1 MNIESYYK
9 CVGSEKEDNS
19 LEALTGPIASD
30 LKETLEIASKTYLCL
45 DIDNHTLDNRRKIAE
60 ISEKFHKDSNTLTQN
75 VKESIKSLKDKNTLV
90 IETAHQ
96 PTLFPYSG
104 TMVKPVLAHVI
115 ADALREQGFSV
126 VEVFGILDRDNLKDG
141 WHRRAHLPDMASKD
155 GALVIRI
162 DTKLREHG
170 FNAAPPPTVGEI
182 TKWKDS
188 LVNWVKQN
196 RKAVNKLLN
205 ENSNQIIDSDKEK
218 VLFSRIKEIFE
229 LCNEIQPNALSYGS
243 FNSLFLTNVIN
254 GYWGYP
260 TLFIPYS
267 SSIHVF
273 KEEIGSLIKEGG
285 FYVDSHNKHRKA
297 IKEHIEIDFKE
308 LSHDHL
314 PFWYVCECGI
324 KIRLLKIDGFFE
336 GECKDCDKK
345 LKLNIDELGEY
356 VERLSPHSISRHL
369 IFFEGL
375 KPSIYVSGWGAMPF
389 TLASRG
395 ISDDIGFYHPPVIP
409 LRINEKYNGIGQ
421 LRPLY
426 ELKRRDMSIS
436 EIRPLI
442 KDLTMKS
449 DKLKQEEEFQEY
461 KNIKKEIRDLE
472 SIRNSLNT
480 YPSILDYWIS
490 FGIKETR
497 DNWEEF
503 ILGKNFFYERV
514 IACFL
519 DDNSDY

>member
-9 CVGSEKEDNS
+9 SVGSEKVDNS
-19 LEALTGPIASD
+19 LESLTGPIASD
-30 LKETLEIASKTYLCL
+30 LKETLAIASETYLQL
-45 DIDNHTLDNRRKIAE
+45 DIDNHTLDNRIKIAE

-126 VEVFGILDRDNLKDG
+126 VELFGILDRDNLKDG
-141 WHRRAHLPDMASKD
+141 WHRRTHLPDMASKD

-170 FNAAPPPTVGEI
+170 FNAAPPPTVGDI

-205 ENSNQIIDSDKEK
+205 ENSNQIINSDKEK
-218 VLFSRIKEIFE
+218 VLFGRIKEIFE
-229 LCNEIQPNALSYGS
+229 LCKDIQLNALSYGS

-273 KEEIGSLIKEGG
+273 KEEIISLMRADGL
-285 FYVDSHNKHRKA
+285 YVDSHNRHRKA
-297 IKEHIEIDFKE
+297 IKGHIELDFKE
-308 LSHDHL
+308 LSQDHV
-314 PFWYVCECGI
+314 PFWYVCGCGI
-324 KIRLLKIDGFFE
+324 KIRLLRTDGFFE
-336 GECKDCDKK
+336 GECKYCDKK
-345 LKLNIDELGEY
+345 IKLNIDELGEY
-356 VERLSPHSISRHL
+356 VEKLSPHSISRHL
-369 IFFEGL
+369 VFFEGL

-395 ISDDIGFYHPPVIP
+395 ISDDIGFYHSPVIP
-409 LRINEKYNGIGQ
+409 LRINERYHGIGQ
-421 LRPLY
+421 LRPFF
-426 ELKRRDMSIS
+426 ELKRRGMSIS
-436 EIRPLI
+436 DIDMRIE
-442 KDLTMKS
+442 DLMINS
-449 DKLKQEEEFQEY
+449 YKLKQEEEFQEY
-461 KNIKKEIRDLE
+461 KNAKKEIKDLGC
-472 SIRNSLNT
+472 IGNSLNI
-480 YPSILDYWIS
+480 YPSILDYWIN

-497 DNWEEF
+497 DIWEEY
-503 ILGKNFFYERV
+503 IRGKNFFCERV
-514 IACFL
+514 IPCFL
-519 DDNSDY
+519 DDDVG